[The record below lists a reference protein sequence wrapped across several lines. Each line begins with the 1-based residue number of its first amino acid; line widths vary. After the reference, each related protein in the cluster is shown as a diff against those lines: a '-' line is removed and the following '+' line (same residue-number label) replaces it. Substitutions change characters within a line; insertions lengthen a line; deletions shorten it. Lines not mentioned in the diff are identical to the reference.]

1 MFIEQKRQSI
11 AHVMAYV
18 KDFIIACSKL
28 RLKVKLTSSITN
40 CLRNISV
47 NSLVN
52 DPIIEIT
59 DIGG

>member
-1 MFIEQKRQSI
+1 MFIEQKRQSM
-11 AHVMAYV
+11 AHVLAYV
-18 KDFIIACSKL
+18 KDFIIVCSKL

-40 CLRNISV
+40 CPRNISV

-52 DPIIEIT
+52 DPSIEIT

>member
-1 MFIEQKRQSI
+1 
-11 AHVMAYV
+11 MAYV

-40 CLRNISV
+40 CLSNISV